1 MQVVQP
7 SFWNE
12 TDHVYKMFEETEA
25 LFDNYLDNG
34 KPYGAWQVVHSLL
47 EFVELYID
55 KPEMAWLT
63 NDHVKN
69 VCYRQYLY
77 LLFLVLVK
85 THSETLLLRAPK
97 HIRHIRI

>member
-7 SFWNE
+7 SFWDE
-12 TDHVYKMFEETEA
+12 TDHVYKMFEETEG

-85 THSETLLLRAPK
+85 TQ
-97 HIRHIRI
+97 